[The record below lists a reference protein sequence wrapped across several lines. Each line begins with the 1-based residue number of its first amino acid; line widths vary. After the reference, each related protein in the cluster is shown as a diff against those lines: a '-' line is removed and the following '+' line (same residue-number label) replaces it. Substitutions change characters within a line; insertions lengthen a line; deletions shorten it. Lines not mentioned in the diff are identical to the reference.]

1 MNLLATL
8 EATWPLPRLST
19 TIDDGIRIAPARDQ
33 YKKTQVFG
41 TDELG
46 AIRQTDRHRDLE
58 RAPSVYFDCL
68 RPRRRRRN
76 LRNSDRSPWTWPCSD
91 YCDSLLRLRQQLC
104 DDDDDEADET
114 TGVPSRLGLNSSDRD
129 DVVDVVLSGHPGPG
143 FIPSETR
150 LSTLIVAGLDDGKL
164 FEIPSKPLE
173 LGSGLLSP

>member
-1 MNLLATL
+1 MATL

-46 AIRQTDRHRDLE
+46 MIPDKPITNGIWSEPHLSTSIVFDPDGDDGIYEIPSDPPGPGHAQTVT
-58 RAPSVYFDCL
+58 AF
-68 RPRRRRRN
+68 
-76 LRNSDRSPWTWPCSD
+76 
-91 YCDSLLRLRQQLC
+91 C
-104 DDDDDEADET
+104 DDNEDNKT
-114 TGVPSRLGLNSSDRD
+114 TGVPSRLGLNLSDND
-129 DVVDVVLSGHPGPG
+129 DGVDVVLSRHPGPG